1 MFHILAA
8 DDDKNMR
15 RLLRAVPEA
24 EHHTVSAACG
34 GEDAHKVMER
44 EHIDPVVPDIMMPRM
59 DGHAFAS
66 LLRGAR
72 TPARGQ
78 MEQKGSGA
86 ASGFQG
92 AFHLGQAHGKF
103 FDLTSVYSH
112 GIIQK

>member
-72 TPARGQ
+72 VETDSREGRTVFTVVLQKKAEVTP
-78 MEQKGSGA
+78 
-86 ASGFQG
+86 
-92 AFHLGQAHGKF
+92 
-103 FDLTSVYSH
+103 
-112 GIIQK
+112 